1 MAIEEILSSSLLHSG
16 EDFLLCSGGET
27 ILAWCYTI
35 QVFWI
40 MTIVVKMYVILNWRN
55 KGFTTYD
62 FFR

>member
-16 EDFLLCSGGET
+16 EDFSLCSGGEA

-35 QVFWI
+35 QVFLI
-40 MTIVVKMYVILNWRN
+40 MKIVVKMYVILNCRN
-55 KGFTTYD
+55 NRFMTYD